1 MSTLNKSLTK
11 SDCGKEAT
19 RKKRQLKGLL
29 NISGRVALSQMK
41 SKLITKELKK
51 SKITERD
58 IDIAY
63 RLHKQ
68 YPDVFFID
76 PETTRRRISLVRSR
90 AGRNKRSNIFDK
102 EQVINEC
109 KKVIANNPNVH
120 NISCLVDWL
129 RNQSLPNYSVSYLS
143 GIIGNLKRMGD
154 IK

>member
-1 MSTLNKSLTK
+1 
-11 SDCGKEAT
+11 
-19 RKKRQLKGLL
+19 
-29 NISGRVALSQMK
+29 MK

-63 RLHKQ
+63 RLHEQ

-120 NISCLVDWL
+120 NISWLVDQL
-129 RNQSLPNYSVSYLS
+129 RNQSLPNYSVSYLC
-143 GIIGNLKRMGD
+143 GLIGQLKRMGD

>member
-1 MSTLNKSLTK
+1 MGSLKKSLTK
-11 SDCGKEAT
+11 SDCEKEGT
-19 RKKRQLKGLL
+19 PKKKQPKGLL

-41 SKLITKELKK
+41 TKLIAKELKK

-58 IDIAY
+58 IDIAN

-68 YPDVFFID
+68 YPDVFFTD
-76 PETTRRRISLVRSR
+76 PETTRRRISLVRSM

-120 NISCLVDWL
+120 NISWLVDRL
-129 RNQSLPNYSVSYLS
+129 RSQSLPNYSHSYLH
-143 GIIGNLKRMGD
+143 GLIGQLKRMGD

>member
-1 MSTLNKSLTK
+1 MSISNKSLTK

-19 RKKRQLKGLL
+19 QKKRQPKGLL
-29 NISGRVALSQMK
+29 NISGRLALSQRK
-41 SKLITKELKK
+41 SKLIIKELKK

-63 RLHKQ
+63 GLHEQ
-68 YPDVFFID
+68 YPDVFFND

-102 EQVINEC
+102 EQVISEC
-109 KKVIANNPNVH
+109 KKIIAQNPNVH
-120 NISCLVDWL
+120 NISWLVDRL
-129 RNQSLPNYSVSYLS
+129 RSQSLPKYSVSYLH
-143 GIIGNLKRMGD
+143 GLIGQLKRMGD